1 METTFSFF
9 PGLFETHA
17 LAKYYFKKKTK
28 SKLLLILTSYECVKN
43 NQ

>member
-17 LAKYYFKKKTK
+17 LAKYYLKKK

>member
-17 LAKYYFKKKTK
+17 LAKYYFKKNKIKTVININFIWMRK
-28 SKLLLILTSYECVKN
+28 K
-43 NQ
+43 